1 MDLSNLKNIDVNDLF
16 NKLKSGGFG
25 DKKSLIKFCIGFGA
39 VFIFLIIYY
48 VFVSPVI
55 NAQEE
60 KLKIMSE
67 NNDKPVF
74 SIEKLYVKDLSLEV
88 PGAPAVFK
96 QQGTPQIEIT
106 MNNTAKAV
114 EGDFYEVLVRATVT
128 AKLEEATIFLVEAS
142 QGGIF
147 QIRNLSGEP
156 LEMTLGIAAPNIIFP
171 YLRETISEAVSKAGF
186 PPVLLQ
192 PMNFEAVY
200 RARKEE
206 QSAPEGGEA
215 TKH

>member
-1 MDLSNLKNIDVNDLF
+1 
-16 NKLKSGGFG
+16 
-25 DKKSLIKFCIGFGA
+25 
-39 VFIFLIIYY
+39 
-48 VFVSPVI
+48 
-55 NAQEE
+55 
-60 KLKIMSE
+60 MSE
-67 NNDKPVF
+67 NNDKPIF

-96 QQGTPQIEIT
+96 QQGPPKIDIT
-106 MNNTAKAV
+106 MNNTAQV
-114 EGDFYEVLVRATVT
+114 IEGDYYEVLVRATVT
-128 AKLEEATIFLVEAS
+128 AKIEEATIFLVEAS
-142 QGGIF
+142 QGAVF

-206 QSAPEGGEA
+206 QSASKDTDA

>member
-1 MDLSNLKNIDVNDLF
+1 
-16 NKLKSGGFG
+16 
-25 DKKSLIKFCIGFGA
+25 
-39 VFIFLIIYY
+39 
-48 VFVSPVI
+48 
-55 NAQEE
+55 
-60 KLKIMSE
+60 MSE
-67 NNDKPVF
+67 NNDKPIF

-96 QQGTPQIEIT
+96 QIEIT
-106 MNNTAKAV
+106 MNNTSKPI

-128 AKLEEATIFLVEAS
+128 AKLEDTTIFLVEAS
-142 QGGIF
+142 QGGVF

-206 QSAPEGGEA
+206 QSAPTEGGDA

>member
-1 MDLSNLKNIDVNDLF
+1 
-16 NKLKSGGFG
+16 
-25 DKKSLIKFCIGFGA
+25 
-39 VFIFLIIYY
+39 
-48 VFVSPVI
+48 
-55 NAQEE
+55 
-60 KLKIMSE
+60 MSE
-67 NNDKPVF
+67 NNDKPTF

-96 QQGTPQIEIT
+96 QQGAPQIEIT
-106 MNNTAKAV
+106 MNNTAQV
-114 EGDFYEVLVRATVT
+114 IEGDHYEVLVRATVT
-128 AKLEEATIFLVEAS
+128 AKIKEATIFLVEAS
-142 QGGIF
+142 QGGVF
-147 QIRNLSGEP
+147 HIRNLSGEP

-186 PPVLLQ
+186 PPVILQ

-206 QSAPEGGEA
+206 QASPKGVDA

>member
-1 MDLSNLKNIDVNDLF
+1 
-16 NKLKSGGFG
+16 
-25 DKKSLIKFCIGFGA
+25 
-39 VFIFLIIYY
+39 
-48 VFVSPVI
+48 
-55 NAQEE
+55 
-60 KLKIMSE
+60 MSE

-88 PGAPAVFK
+88 PGAPGVFGQK
-96 QQGTPQIEIT
+96 GAPQIEIT
-106 MNNTAKAV
+106 MNNTAQAL
-114 EGDFYEVLVRATVT
+114 ENGFYGVLVKATVT
-128 AKLEEATIFLVEAS
+128 AKIEDVTLFLVEAS
-142 QGGIF
+142 QGGVF
-147 QIRNLSGEP
+147 QIRNLSDDP

-171 YLRETISEAVSKAGF
+171 YLRETISDAVSKAGF

-206 QSAPEGGEA
+206 QAAPESSEA

>member
-1 MDLSNLKNIDVNDLF
+1 
-16 NKLKSGGFG
+16 
-25 DKKSLIKFCIGFGA
+25 
-39 VFIFLIIYY
+39 
-48 VFVSPVI
+48 
-55 NAQEE
+55 
-60 KLKIMSE
+60 MSE
-67 NNDKPVF
+67 NNDKPIF

-96 QQGTPQIEIT
+96 QQGTPKIDIT
-106 MNNTAKAV
+106 MNNTAQV
-114 EGDFYEVLVRATVT
+114 IEGDYYEVLVRATVT
-128 AKLEEATIFLVEAS
+128 AKIEEATIFLVEAS
-142 QGGIF
+142 QGAVF

-171 YLRETISEAVSKAGF
+171 YLGETISEAVSKAGF

-206 QSAPEGGEA
+206 QSASKDTDA

>member
-1 MDLSNLKNIDVNDLF
+1 
-16 NKLKSGGFG
+16 
-25 DKKSLIKFCIGFGA
+25 
-39 VFIFLIIYY
+39 
-48 VFVSPVI
+48 
-55 NAQEE
+55 
-60 KLKIMSE
+60 MSE
-67 NNDKPVF
+67 NNDKPIF

-88 PGAPAVFK
+88 PGAPAVFN
-96 QQGTPQIEIT
+96 QQATPKIDIT
-106 MNNTAKAV
+106 MNNTAQV
-114 EGDFYEVLVRATVT
+114 IEGDYYEVLVRATVT
-128 AKLEEATIFLVEAS
+128 AKIEEATIFLVEAS
-142 QGGIF
+142 QGAVF

-206 QSAPEGGEA
+206 QSASKDTDA
-215 TKH
+215 TTH

>member
-1 MDLSNLKNIDVNDLF
+1 
-16 NKLKSGGFG
+16 
-25 DKKSLIKFCIGFGA
+25 
-39 VFIFLIIYY
+39 
-48 VFVSPVI
+48 
-55 NAQEE
+55 
-60 KLKIMSE
+60 MSE
-67 NNDKPVF
+67 NNDKPTF

-96 QQGTPQIEIT
+96 QQGAPQIEIT
-106 MNNTAKAV
+106 MNNTAQV
-114 EGDFYEVLVRATVT
+114 IEGDHYEVLVRATVT
-128 AKLEEATIFLVEAS
+128 AKIKEATIFLVEAS
-142 QGGIF
+142 QGGVF
-147 QIRNLSGEP
+147 HIRNLSGEP

-186 PPVLLQ
+186 PPVILQ

-206 QSAPEGGEA
+206 QASPKAVDA

>member
-1 MDLSNLKNIDVNDLF
+1 
-16 NKLKSGGFG
+16 
-25 DKKSLIKFCIGFGA
+25 
-39 VFIFLIIYY
+39 
-48 VFVSPVI
+48 
-55 NAQEE
+55 
-60 KLKIMSE
+60 MSE
-67 NNDKPVF
+67 NNDKPIF

-96 QQGTPQIEIT
+96 QQGTPKIDIT
-106 MNNTAKAV
+106 MNNTAQV
-114 EGDFYEVLVRATVT
+114 IEGDYYEVLVRATVT
-128 AKLEEATIFLVEAS
+128 AKIEEATIFLVEAS
-142 QGGIF
+142 QGAVF

-206 QSAPEGGEA
+206 QSASKDTDA

>member
-1 MDLSNLKNIDVNDLF
+1 
-16 NKLKSGGFG
+16 
-25 DKKSLIKFCIGFGA
+25 
-39 VFIFLIIYY
+39 
-48 VFVSPVI
+48 
-55 NAQEE
+55 
-60 KLKIMSE
+60 MSE

-88 PGAPAVFK
+88 PGAPGVFGQK
-96 QQGTPQIEIT
+96 GAPQIEIT
-106 MNNTAKAV
+106 MNNTAQAL
-114 EGDFYEVLVRATVT
+114 ENGFYEVLVKATVT
-128 AKLEEATIFLVEAS
+128 AKIEDVTLFLVEAS
-142 QGGIF
+142 QGGVF
-147 QIRNLSGEP
+147 QIRNLSDDP

-171 YLRETISEAVSKAGF
+171 YLRETISDAVSKAGF

-206 QSAPEGGEA
+206 QAAPESSEA

>member
-1 MDLSNLKNIDVNDLF
+1 
-16 NKLKSGGFG
+16 
-25 DKKSLIKFCIGFGA
+25 
-39 VFIFLIIYY
+39 
-48 VFVSPVI
+48 
-55 NAQEE
+55 
-60 KLKIMSE
+60 MSE

-88 PGAPAVFK
+88 PGAPGVFGQK
-96 QQGTPQIEIT
+96 GAPQIEIT
-106 MNNTAKAV
+106 MNNTAQAL
-114 EGDFYEVLVRATVT
+114 ENGFYEVLVKATVT
-128 AKLEEATIFLVEAS
+128 AKIEDVTLFLVEAS
-142 QGGIF
+142 QGGVF
-147 QIRNLSGEP
+147 QIRNLSDDP

-171 YLRETISEAVSKAGF
+171 YLRETISDAVSKAGF

-206 QSAPEGGEA
+206 QAAPESGEA

>member
-1 MDLSNLKNIDVNDLF
+1 
-16 NKLKSGGFG
+16 
-25 DKKSLIKFCIGFGA
+25 
-39 VFIFLIIYY
+39 
-48 VFVSPVI
+48 
-55 NAQEE
+55 
-60 KLKIMSE
+60 MSE
-67 NNDKPVF
+67 NNDKPIF

-106 MNNTAKAV
+106 MNNTAKPI

-128 AKLEEATIFLVEAS
+128 AKLEDTAIFLVEAS
-142 QGGIF
+142 QGGVF

-200 RARKEE
+200 RAQKEE
-206 QSAPEGGEA
+206 QSVPTEGGDA